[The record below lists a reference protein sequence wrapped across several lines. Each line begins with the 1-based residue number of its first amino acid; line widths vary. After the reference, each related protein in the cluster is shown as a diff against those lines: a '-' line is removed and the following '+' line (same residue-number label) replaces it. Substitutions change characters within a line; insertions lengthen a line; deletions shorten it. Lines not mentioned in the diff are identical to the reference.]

1 MQLLAF
7 LLLGLTTFS
16 ILSPFY
22 ALAQELVDTTRT
34 SETKLGVG
42 QNGDISAPVVSPNGK
57 YVALTLT
64 ATNLVSGDTN
74 SYRDVFVKNL
84 ETGVIKRVNLGLNQA
99 QANGDSF
106 NVAISPSSPNGFVAV
121 VFESEATNL
130 HRTKN
135 TFPDINSKRDIYF
148 SLPRKN
154 NLTERISVGVG
165 GVDPDGDSF
174 NPSVS
179 IKAAPNRLLVTY
191 ASIAT
196 NLVSTDGNAK
206 RDIFLAT
213 LTEPKADGS
222 FDPVTEIQTVLV
234 TNSSDGVSGANDHS
248 YNPLISGDGRF
259 IVFESVATNL
269 VSGVSPTTR
278 QIYLYNV
285 ATQEISL
292 VSKALNG
299 TPGDGISSR
308 ASISFSGSSIV
319 YLTTSNNIVGDGY
332 TLPANRVQVM
342 LYDVVSGETQRINAA
357 LDGTPSNGTLSANL
371 SATVGPSGRQVLFS
385 DSGSNLVAND
395 NNGVADVFLKDR
407 ATGVLIRLSEALGGG
422 DADGASFYASFGQES
437 YASDTGIASYGSA
450 ATNLIGAD
458 TEGQNDAF
466 ISTVTMPPIPL
477 RPDTELEL
485 PAAVGIT
492 GDDSLAVTMQDFA
505 GAELILAA
513 PLSSSIETLGA
524 VLGSPKIR
532 YVVTSYREGLGGAKL
547 DRIKNTII
555 KRNSIALNNLAAGT
569 HVVRYRT
576 QIVRKNKNTG
586 LFKVFTS
593 SQLSPVQRIII
604 GD

>member
-1 MQLLAF
+1 MRSSRFVLLVLLKSSILLLANA
-7 LLLGLTTFS
+7 S
-16 ILSPFY
+16 
-22 ALAQELVDTTRT
+22 AQELVETART

-57 YVALTLT
+57 YVALTST

-84 ETGVIKRVNLGLNQA
+84 ETGVIKRVNLGLNQG

-130 HRTKN
+130 HRTRLDY
-135 TFPDINSKRDIYF
+135 PDTNGKRDIYF

-165 GVDPDGDSF
+165 GVEPDGDSF
-174 NPSVS
+174 NPTVS
-179 IKAAPNRLLVTY
+179 IKAAPNRLLVAY
-191 ASIAT
+191 ASVAT
-196 NLVSTDGNAK
+196 NLVPTDGNAK

-222 FDPVTEIQTVLV
+222 FDPLTEIETILV
-234 TNSSDGVSGANDHS
+234 TTAFDGVSGADDNS
-248 YNPLISGDGRF
+248 FNPQISGDGKF

-269 VSGVSPTTR
+269 VSGISPITR
-278 QIYLYNV
+278 QIYLYNIDSKV
-285 ATQEISL
+285 ISL
-292 VSKALNG
+292 VSKAQDG
-299 TPGDGISSR
+299 TPGNGISSR

-332 TLPANRVQVM
+332 TLPSNRLQVM
-342 LYDVVSGETQRINAA
+342 MYDVNTGQTQRVNTA
-357 LDGTPSNGTLSANL
+357 LDGTPSNGVLSANL
-371 SATVGPSGRQVLFS
+371 SAVVGPSGRQVLFS
-385 DSGSNLVAND
+385 DSGSNLIVND
-395 NNGVADVFLKDR
+395 NNGLADIFLKDV

-450 ATNLIGAD
+450 ATNLVGSD

-466 ISTVTMPPIPL
+466 TSLVTIPPVPL
-477 RPDTELEL
+477 IIGTELEL

-492 GDDSLAVTMQDFA
+492 SEDSLSVTMQDFD
-505 GAELILAA
+505 GALLVLAA
-513 PLSSSIETLGA
+513 PLVSGIDALGA
-524 VLGSPKIR
+524 VFGSPKVR
-532 YVVTSYREGLGGAKL
+532 YVVTSYREGINGAKL
-547 DRIKNTII
+547 DRIKNSIL
-555 KRNSIALNNLAAGT
+555 KKNSISLNNLSAGT

-576 QIVRKNKNTG
+576 QIVQKNKNTG
-586 LFKVFTS
+586 VFKVLTNS
-593 SQLSPVQRIII
+593 SLSPVQRIIV
-604 GD
+604 GE